1 MGRVPNGAVKYA
13 RPACPGPMTSLVVVG
28 GNGAGLSAA
37 SKAKRRNPDL
47 EVIVFEA
54 GEHVSYSSCGIP
66 SLIEGAVEE
75 PEKLIVMGHDALK
88 ERGLDVRTKTKAIGL
103 NPYTKEITV
112 ESTGG
117 RDALHYDK
125 LCIATGTEAANPLK
139 GGDLA
144 GVFTLRH
151 HADALRLMEHV
162 DSAKLK
168 TVGVVGAGF
177 VGLEMAEA
185 FHKRG
190 AEVHLFCKGR
200 LMPSFDADITDGL
213 APFFTERGIHVHTD
227 TEVTA
232 LAEGRSKGKVGLVE
246 TKGKGKD
253 LHVDAALV
261 AVGVRPNTGFAT
273 KAGIHALSSGHLL
286 VDDQM
291 RTNLHDVW
299 AAGDCVAPR
308 HVITGRPTGMATA
321 LPANRMG
328 RVAGDN
334 IAASTERIPGPSLY
348 FPGVLGTTMTR
359 VFGLCFAQTGL
370 TQEQA
375 KKEGFD
381 AAVALVEAKNK
392 AAYMPD
398 AHDMAIKMVAD
409 RDSGKLLG
417 MQIAG
422 PGDTSMRINA
432 AAVALQAGL
441 TVRKLADVETAYHPG
456 FSPVWDPVLVAA
468 GELAKEVK
476 R

>member
-1 MGRVPNGAVKYA
+1 
-13 RPACPGPMTSLVVVG
+13 MTSLVVVG
-28 GNGAGLSAA
+28 GNGAGMSAA

-47 EVIVFEA
+47 EVTVFEA
-54 GEHVSYSSCGIP
+54 GEHVSYSACGIP
-66 SLIEGAVEE
+66 HLIEGTVEE
-75 PEKLIVMGHDALK
+75 PEQLLMLSPDQVK

-112 ESTGG
+112 EGPGG

-125 LCIATGTEAANPLK
+125 LCIATGSEAANPFP
-139 GGDLA
+139 GGDLD

-151 HADALRLMEHV
+151 HADGLRLMEHV
-162 DSAKLK
+162 DSAKVK

-200 LMPSFDADITDGL
+200 LMPSFDADTTDGL
-213 APFFTERGIHVHTD
+213 AAFLEERGIHVHTD

-232 LAEGRSKGKVGLVE
+232 LAEGKRKGHVGAIE
-246 TKGKGKD
+246 TKGKGKAV
-253 LHVDAALV
+253 HVDAALV
-261 AVGVRPNTGFAT
+261 AVGIRPNTGFAT

-308 HVITGRPTGMATA
+308 HFITGRPTGAALA

-334 IAASTERIPGPSLY
+334 IAATTERIPGPSLY
-348 FPGVLGTTMTR
+348 FPGVLGTAMTR
-359 VFGLCFAQTGL
+359 TFGLCFAQTGL
-370 TQEQA
+370 TEEQA

-381 AAVALVEAKNK
+381 AATSLIEAKNK
-392 AAYMPD
+392 AQYMPD
-398 AHDMAIKMVAD
+398 AHDMALKMVAD
-409 RDSGKLLG
+409 RDTGKLLG
-417 MQIAG
+417 VQVAG

-441 TVRKLADVETAYHPG
+441 TVKKLAEVETAYSPG
-456 FSPVWDPVLVAA
+456 FSPVWDPLLLAA
-468 GELAKEVK
+468 GELAKDVRK
-476 R
+476 